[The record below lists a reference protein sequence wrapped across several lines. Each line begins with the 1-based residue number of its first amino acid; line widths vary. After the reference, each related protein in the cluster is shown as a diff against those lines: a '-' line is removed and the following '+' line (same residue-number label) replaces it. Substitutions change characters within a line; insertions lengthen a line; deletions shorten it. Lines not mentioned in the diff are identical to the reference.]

1 MPGTEPQPVEWGLIA
16 RLGKTR
22 GLRGELYG
30 RSDSSPE
37 QLRAYDAVRLRRDG
51 AFVGDDWVIEDVRPY
66 KDGLVFRFRGVDSID
81 AAEPLEHAE
90 MMIPLSARPTL
101 PDREFYFSDLVGC
114 EVFDRRTGRKAGT
127 VTGWQEFGGPELL
140 EIQPEGNGGI
150 VWIPMV
156 REICVVVD
164 TAAKR
169 IEVDPPEGLLEL
181 NEGGAAG

>member
-1 MPGTEPQPVEWGLIA
+1 MVA

-22 GLRGELYG
+22 GLHGELYG
-30 RSDSSPE
+30 RSDSTPE
-37 QLRAYDAVRLRRDG
+37 QLCAYGTVKLRRDG
-51 AFVGDDWVIEDVRPY
+51 TFVGDEWVVEEVRPY
-66 KDGLVFRFRGVDSID
+66 KDGLIFRFRGVGRIED
-81 AAEPLEHAE
+81 AEPLEHAE
-90 MMIPLSARPTL
+90 VMIPLSARPKL
-101 PDREFYFSDLVGC
+101 PDGEFYFSDLVGC

-140 EIQPEGNGGI
+140 EVQPDGNGGI

-156 REICVVVD
+156 REICVVID